1 MYQLTINEKIAKE
14 VSRSDTGGVLIDGH
28 EIVADVIVTNERLRH
43 IIYKNKSYSVEHCG
57 IDADTQV
64 ITYKINGKL
73 VKVSHKSKLQL
84 LLDKMGFGAG
94 GSTKAND
101 VKAPMPG
108 LIIGISVDVGQAV
121 KKGDVLLILEA
132 MKMEN
137 SIKATGDGVVKKVA
151 VSTGDKVEKGSI
163 LVQFS

>member
-1 MYQLTINEKIAKE
+1 MYQLIINEKNVLEA
-14 VSRSDTGGVLIDGH
+14 SRESLGQVQVQGK
-28 EIVADVIVTNERLRH
+28 EIVADVIQTNERLRH
-43 IIYKNKSYSVEHCG
+43 VIYNNKGYSVEYCG
-57 IDADTQV
+57 TDADTQ
-64 ITYKINGKL
+64 IMIYKINGKL
-73 VKVSHKSKLQL
+73 VTVSHKDKLQL
-84 LLDKMGFGAG
+84 LLDKMGFGAS
-94 GSTKAND
+94 GSSKAND

-121 KKGDVLLILEA
+121 KKGDALIVLEA

-151 VSTGDKVEKGSI
+151 VSTGDKVEKGTI

>member
-1 MYQLTINEKIAKE
+1 MYQLTINENTTHVVTQEAGDILVNDQAILADIAY
-14 VSRSDTGGVLIDGH
+14 
-28 EIVADVIVTNERLRH
+28 TNQRLRH
-43 IIYKNKSYSVEHCG
+43 IIYKNKAYTVEHCG
-57 IDADTQV
+57 TDPDTKI

-73 VKVSHKSKLQL
+73 VKVSPKEKLQL
-84 LLDKMGFGAG
+84 LLEKMGFGMGA
-94 GSTKAND
+94 STKAND
-101 VKAPMPG
+101 IKAPMPG

-121 KKGDVLLILEA
+121 KKGDALIILEA

-151 VSTGDKVEKGSI
+151 VSTGDKVEKGTI